1 MAYDGKVMRLA
12 LQRFEEDRQRRQA
25 QYQERRE
32 RIFARQP
39 RLREIDGELR
49 STMSRIITS
58 ALRHGTDPR
67 SAVAVLRDENLSL
80 QAEKRELLQ
89 KMGLP
94 EDALE
99 ETPACALCGDTGYRN
114 GRVCRCLRGYY
125 AREQQ
130 KELSRMLDLGHQSFD
145 TFSTDWYPDRY
156 DPNIGITVRQHM
168 EMIYD
173 ICADFAHQFGKRPAN
188 LLLFGAP
195 GLGKT
200 HLSAAIAREVSEKG
214 HSVVYD
220 TAGHIFA
227 QFEQQKFTREEEAD
241 DHVERVLNCD
251 LLILDDLGS
260 EMTTSFVQSALYQ
273 IVNTRQMERR
283 STIISTNLTPG
294 ELARRY
300 TPQIASRIEG
310 EYTLLP
316 FAGEDIRKLKR
327 NVPGE
332 LNRHGKGPG
341 QWPGPFECCFRM
353 VRTGE
358 FPHHGGAA
366 GAEGGVIRVGA
377 HSGAVHP
384 APLALVASGL
394 ADFHGEAGEV
404 GTLAHSGGGIGLRT
418 GDLAVGDDE
427 ELCQVQAHHLHQGG
441 RRRVVPSVE
450 GHVGL
455 QGLADFLLGPGGLQH
470 GVHVVAQLFHGGPLL
485 HGGLIQGVVGEGL
498 VHVVEHHVPTIV
510 AAAVG
515 HREPDLIAG
524 EAQDGGHQLGH
535 GVQNQEQGGL
545 GAAALGAVLF
555 PRSTDGP

>member
-200 HLSAAIAREVSEKG
+200 HLSAAIAREVSGKG
-214 HSVVYD
+214 FSVVYD
-220 TAGHIFA
+220 TAGHV
-227 QFEQQKFTREEEAD
+227 FERFEAQKFGRDEAD
-241 DHVERVLNCD
+241 RDVERVMGCD
-251 LLILDDLGS
+251 LLILDDLGT
-260 EMTTSFVQSALYQ
+260 EMLTAFVQSALYQ
-273 IVNTRQMERR
+273 IINGRLLEKK
-283 STIISTNLTPG
+283 STIISTNLMPEALG
-294 ELARRY
+294 QRY
-300 TPQIASRIEG
+300 SEQIASRLEG
-310 EYTLLP
+310 EYQLLP
-316 FAGEDIRKLKR
+316 FVGEDIRTLKKKR
-327 NVPGE
+327 
-332 LNRHGKGPG
+332 
-341 QWPGPFECCFRM
+341 
-353 VRTGE
+353 
-358 FPHHGGAA
+358 
-366 GAEGGVIRVGA
+366 
-377 HSGAVHP
+377 
-384 APLALVASGL
+384 GL
-394 ADFHGEAGEV
+394 
-404 GTLAHSGGGIGLRT
+404 
-418 GDLAVGDDE
+418 
-427 ELCQVQAHHLHQGG
+427 
-441 RRRVVPSVE
+441 
-450 GHVGL
+450 
-455 QGLADFLLGPGGLQH
+455 
-470 GVHVVAQLFHGGPLL
+470 
-485 HGGLIQGVVGEGL
+485 
-498 VHVVEHHVPTIV
+498 
-510 AAAVG
+510 
-515 HREPDLIAG
+515 
-524 EAQDGGHQLGH
+524 
-535 GVQNQEQGGL
+535 
-545 GAAALGAVLF
+545 
-555 PRSTDGP
+555 

>member
-156 DPNIGITVRQHM
+156 DPNIGITVRQHI

-316 FAGEDIRKLKR
+316 FAGEDIRKLKKER
-327 NVPGE
+327 ARGN
-332 LNRHGKGPG
+332 
-341 QWPGPFECCFRM
+341 
-353 VRTGE
+353 
-358 FPHHGGAA
+358 
-366 GAEGGVIRVGA
+366 
-377 HSGAVHP
+377 
-384 APLALVASGL
+384 
-394 ADFHGEAGEV
+394 
-404 GTLAHSGGGIGLRT
+404 
-418 GDLAVGDDE
+418 
-427 ELCQVQAHHLHQGG
+427 
-441 RRRVVPSVE
+441 
-450 GHVGL
+450 
-455 QGLADFLLGPGGLQH
+455 
-470 GVHVVAQLFHGGPLL
+470 
-485 HGGLIQGVVGEGL
+485 
-498 VHVVEHHVPTIV
+498 
-510 AAAVG
+510 
-515 HREPDLIAG
+515 
-524 EAQDGGHQLGH
+524 
-535 GVQNQEQGGL
+535 
-545 GAAALGAVLF
+545 
-555 PRSTDGP
+555 